1 MLFTTPTQFA
11 ALICLFVA
19 GWLLG
24 LASHPG
30 GRKWKDRYLAER
42 DAHAGVRKDSDAR
55 VADADRRIAEL
66 ERENARLA
74 SAPPVAAAPVAA
86 TPVAAAPVAT
96 PVSDSV
102 IERRETVVAPSS
114 RIGTAR
120 RVVRTPGERRG
131 WFDFGGPSIN
141 R

>member
-30 GRKWKDRYLAER
+30 GRKWKERYLAER
-42 DAHAGVRKDSDAR
+42 DAHAGVRKDGDAR
-55 VADADRRIAEL
+55 VTEANRRIAEL
-66 ERENARLA
+66 ERDNARLA
-74 SAPPVAAAPVAA
+74 SATPVVAPVAAAPVAA
-86 TPVAAAPVAT
+86 P
-96 PVSDSV
+96 V
-102 IERRETVVAPSS
+102 IERRDTVVAPDNGL
-114 RIGTAR
+114 GTTR

-131 WFDFGGPSIN
+131 WFDFGGPTVK

>member
-30 GRKWKDRYLAER
+30 GRKWKERYLAER
-42 DAHAGVRKDSDAR
+42 DAHAGVRKDGDAR
-55 VADADRRIAEL
+55 VADANRRIAEL
-66 ERENARLA
+66 ERENTRLA
-74 SAPPVAAAPVAA
+74 SA
-86 TPVAAAPVAT
+86 TPVAPGVAARTTERP
-96 PVSDSV
+96 PVSH
-102 IERRETVVAPSS
+102 
-114 RIGTAR
+114 
-120 RVVRTPGERRG
+120 
-131 WFDFGGPSIN
+131 GG

>member
-11 ALICLFVA
+11 ALICLFIA

-42 DAHAGVRKDSDAR
+42 DAHAGVRKDSDTR
-55 VADADRRIAEL
+55 VADANRRIEEL
-66 ERENARLA
+66 ERENKRLA
-74 SAPPVAAAPVAA
+74 SAPPVAAAPV
-86 TPVAAAPVAT
+86 VAPVAPAPAVT
-96 PVSDSV
+96 PIIDRTVD
-102 IERRETVVAPSS
+102 RRDTVVASGSPL
-114 RIGTAR
+114 GTSR
-120 RVVRTPGERRG
+120 RVVRAPGARRG
-131 WFDFGGPSIN
+131 WFDFGNPPVN

>member
-96 PVSDSV
+96 PVSDPV

-131 WFDFGGPSIN
+131 WFDFGGSSVN

>member
-42 DAHAGVRKDSDAR
+42 DAHAGVRKDGDAR
-55 VADADRRIAEL
+55 VSDANRRITEL

-74 SAPPVAAAPVAA
+74 SAPPVAAAPV
-86 TPVAAAPVAT
+86 VAPVT
-96 PVSDSV
+96 ERVV
-102 IERRETVVAPSS
+102 ERRDTVVAPSS
-114 RIGTAR
+114 GLGTSR

-131 WFDFGGPSIN
+131 WFDFGGPSVI